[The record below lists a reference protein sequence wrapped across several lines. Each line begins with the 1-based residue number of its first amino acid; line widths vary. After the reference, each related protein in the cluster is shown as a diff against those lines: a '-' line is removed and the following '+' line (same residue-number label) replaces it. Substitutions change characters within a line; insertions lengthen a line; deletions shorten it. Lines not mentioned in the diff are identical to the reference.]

1 VRKIFGR
8 IFAGIVSLAFLTAS
22 GFSAVDGI
30 KSAGGIGNYFKFLEL
45 ETDWGLRIGLVPIP
59 GFVILFILYMIG
71 FLLICYV
78 LIYALTGRW
87 PSK

>member
-22 GFSAVDGI
+22 GLSAVNGI
-30 KSAGGIGNYFKFLEL
+30 KSAGGIGNFIKFMEL

-59 GFVILFILYMIG
+59 GFVIIIMIYMIG
-71 FLLICYV
+71 FLLICYA